1 MPGSAFADT
10 DAGTLM
16 PHHRHQQNCRF
27 TYRYHGICNALHRAR
42 NHSAAMVPSFQLM
55 TTLLASCAALNVS
68 PTRSLVKPFVARR
81 TALLVM
87 DEEKVVFSV
96 PLTDVKAA
104 AAEIKEVLA
113 KDADVTAPTLAALT
127 EEKNTLYA
135 ALLHGYDAD
144 KVKRMAE
151 VEAMI
156 AAAAA
161 LQYAALRPEEATIAT
176 APSPKVVALT
186 KEMND
191 LYVALQHGY
200 DADKVK
206 RLAEVEQELAAA
218 GGPASEAATLSPEEV
233 AKAAWLARTRPSWG
247 GKGRS
252 N

>member
-1 MPGSAFADT
+1 
-10 DAGTLM
+10 
-16 PHHRHQQNCRF
+16 
-27 TYRYHGICNALHRAR
+27 
-42 NHSAAMVPSFQLM
+42 MVPSFQLM

-87 DEEKVVFSV
+87 DEEKVVFGV

-113 KDADVTAPTLAALT
+113 KDADVTAPSLAALT

-144 KVKRMAE
+144 KVKRMAD

-156 AAAAA
+156 AVAAAA
-161 LQYAALRPEEATIAT
+161 LQDAALRPEEATIAT
-176 APSPKVVALT
+176 AASPKVVALT
-186 KEMND
+186 KEMDD
-191 LYVALQHGY
+191 LYAALEHGY

-218 GGPASEAATLSPEEV
+218 GGPASEAATLSPEEA

-247 GKGRS
+247 GKGR
-252 N
+252 NN

>member
-1 MPGSAFADT
+1 
-10 DAGTLM
+10 
-16 PHHRHQQNCRF
+16 
-27 TYRYHGICNALHRAR
+27 
-42 NHSAAMVPSFQLM
+42 MVPGFQLM
-55 TTLLASCAALNVS
+55 TTLFASCAALNVS

-87 DEEKVVFSV
+87 DEEKVVFGV

-113 KDADVTAPTLAALT
+113 KDADVTASTLAALT
-127 EEKNTLYA
+127 EEKNALYA

-144 KVKRMAE
+144 KVKRMAD

-161 LQYAALRPEEATIAT
+161 LQDAALRPEEATIAT
-176 APSPKVVALT
+176 AASPKVVALT
-186 KEMND
+186 KEMDD
-191 LYVALQHGY
+191 LYAALEHGY

-218 GGPASEAATLSPEEV
+218 GGPASEAATLSPEEA

-247 GKGRS
+247 GKGR
-252 N
+252 NN

>member
-1 MPGSAFADT
+1 
-10 DAGTLM
+10 
-16 PHHRHQQNCRF
+16 
-27 TYRYHGICNALHRAR
+27 
-42 NHSAAMVPSFQLM
+42 M

-87 DEEKVVFSV
+87 DEEKVVFGV

-113 KDADVTAPTLAALT
+113 KDADVTLAALT

>member
-1 MPGSAFADT
+1 VNRQFFYRCLFT
-10 DAGTLM
+10 GT
-16 PHHRHQQNCRF
+16 F
-27 TYRYHGICNALHRAR
+27 CNALHRAITL
-42 NHSAAMVPSFQLM
+42 AGMVPGFQLM
-55 TTLLASCAALNVS
+55 TLFASCAALNVS

-127 EEKNTLYA
+127 EEKNALYA

-144 KVKRMAE
+144 KVKRMAD

-161 LQYAALRPEEATIAT
+161 LQDAALRPEEATIAT
-176 APSPKVVALT
+176 AASPKVVALT
-186 KEMND
+186 KEMDD
-191 LYVALQHGY
+191 LYAALEHGY

-218 GGPASEAATLSPEEV
+218 GGPASEAATLSPEEA

-247 GKGRS
+247 GKGR
-252 N
+252 NN

>member
-1 MPGSAFADT
+1 M
-10 DAGTLM
+10 
-16 PHHRHQQNCRF
+16 
-27 TYRYHGICNALHRAR
+27 
-42 NHSAAMVPSFQLM
+42 PSFQLM

-87 DEEKVVFSV
+87 DEEKVVFGV

-113 KDADVTAPTLAALT
+113 KDADDVAPSLAALT

-161 LQYAALRPEEATIAT
+161 LQDAALRPEEATIAT

-233 AKAAWLARTRPSWG
+233 AKAAWLVRTRPSWG
-247 GKGRS
+247 GKGRT

>member
-1 MPGSAFADT
+1 
-10 DAGTLM
+10 
-16 PHHRHQQNCRF
+16 
-27 TYRYHGICNALHRAR
+27 
-42 NHSAAMVPSFQLM
+42 M

-87 DEEKVVFSV
+87 DEEKVVFGV

-113 KDADVTAPTLAALT
+113 KDADVTLAALT

-144 KVKRMAE
+144 KVKRMAD

-161 LQYAALRPEEATIAT
+161 LQDAALRPEEATIAT
-176 APSPKVVALT
+176 AASPKVVALT
-186 KEMND
+186 KEMDD
-191 LYVALQHGY
+191 LYAALGHGY

-218 GGPASEAATLSPEEV
+218 GGPASEAATLSPEEA

-247 GKGRS
+247 GKGR
-252 N
+252 NN